1 MLLTYHGNSGYNNDS
16 ITMLYA
22 IIRLFADS

>member
-1 MLLTYHGNSGYNNDS
+1 MPLTYHENSGYNNDS

-22 IIRLFADS
+22 MIRLFADS